1 MDNLQFT
8 DDIFLDFEQAI
19 QEYCSSITTETVTN
33 SGKVIQLPLNLVNAT
48 QSQYHGLMQYI
59 YNKYIKTVYSIT
71 ITDTDRTDTVYSG
84 IGKHSNTYNI
94 DRVNTLL
101 EWYIETCNRY
111 DKAVT
116 EVGFMLLTGISHD
129 TLREWRNGNSNDKLT
144 FVRRE
149 VAEKIRNMEEESLQ
163 SINITGKRNAVGII
177 EILNYKY
184 GHSAKVTA
192 AETTAKINA
201 LPASALPMLTAV
213 PQQQIPGTTGN
224 TTAEQQNSG

>member
-1 MDNLQFT
+1 MDNIEFSEDVL
-8 DDIFLDFEQAI
+8 IDFEQSI
-19 QEYCSSITTETVTN
+19 QEYCASITTETVTN

-48 QSQYHGLMQYI
+48 QSQFHGLMQYI

-71 ITDTDRTDTVYSG
+71 INDTDRTDNIYTG
-84 IGKHSNTYNI
+84 IHSISYNM

-101 EWYIETCNRY
+101 EWYIATCNRY

-129 TLREWRNGNSNDKLT
+129 TLREWRNGTGNDRLSYL
-144 FVRRE
+144 RRTI
-149 VAEKIRNMEEESLQ
+149 AEKIRNMEEESLQ

-192 AETTAKINA
+192 AETAAKVTAIPATA
-201 LPASALPMLTAV
+201 LPVLATA
-213 PQQQIPGTTGN
+213 PQQQIPGTT
-224 TTAEQQNSG
+224 AEQQNSSGNS